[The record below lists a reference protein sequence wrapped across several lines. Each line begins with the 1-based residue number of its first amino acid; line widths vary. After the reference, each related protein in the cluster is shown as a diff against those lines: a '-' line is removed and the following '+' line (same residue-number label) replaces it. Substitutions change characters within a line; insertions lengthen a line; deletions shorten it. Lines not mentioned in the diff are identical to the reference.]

1 MILTLGGKAP
11 VLGAGV
17 FVAPN
22 ATLIGDIELGDGSSV
37 WFGCVLRADIGTI
50 RIGARTNIQ
59 DLSMAHMT
67 HGLSNLEVG
76 SDVTVGH
83 GVILHGCRVEDRC
96 LIGMGAILLDNA
108 VIGAGSLVGA
118 GALVPPRMV
127 VPPGSLVLGNPAK
140 VVRPVNAKEQM
151 MIEAGT
157 IHYVENAKRYV
168 AALAPMSREAEAEAA
183 GFEVP

>member
-1 MILTLGGKAP
+1 MLLSMGGKTP

-17 FVAPN
+17 FIAPN
-22 ATLIGDIELGDGSSV
+22 ATLIGDIEMGEASSV

-76 SDVTVGH
+76 ADVTVGH
-83 GVILHGCRVEDRC
+83 GVILHGCRVEDAC
-96 LIGMGAILLDNA
+96 LVGMGAIVLDNA
-108 VIGAGSLVGA
+108 VIGEGSLVGA
-118 GALVPPRMV
+118 GALVPPRMK

-140 VVRPVNAKEQM
+140 VVRPINAREKA
-151 MIEAGT
+151 MIEEGGA
-157 IHYVENAKRYV
+157 HYVENAKRYV
-168 AALAPMSREAEAEAA
+168 AELAGQASGA
-183 GFEVP
+183 GQR